1 MKYITYFIQFF
12 YRIRFWLIFAPLLVA
27 LLVYLKT
34 ENTPRNY
41 TTTGSIYTGV
51 ITGVNILS
59 ESGITTTS
67 YTQGSMMDN
76 LLNIVT
82 ADQTLKQV
90 SLRLYARIM
99 VHGDPNKDNRYVM
112 AKNYRYLYGHGQVIH
127 DLIDKTSSND
137 SINEERTYEKL
148 VAYETNDPTNY
159 VYGIYLWNLPYVNK
173 EALQKIEVK
182 RIGSSDV
189 IEISYTADDPG
200 IVYQTLLI
208 LIDEFNKQYQELRFG
223 ETNNV
228 IKYFRHALDSIGK
241 ELEDSENVLTSY
253 RIKEQVIN
261 YDEETKHVASL
272 NRDYEL
278 QYWQSRNDF
287 SVADSVRIELEKR
300 MHMYTEIIKNNNS
313 FIFYNKKISEINEK
327 LAMAKYYPQNA
338 IPKTMIDSLNR
349 ELNKSQ
355 SELTN
360 ALEKIGYLKYNKE
373 GISNESI
380 IEEWLKQIVAYKKAE
395 AELKV
400 LDQRKIQ
407 MAQKYVHFA
416 PIGSTLT
423 RKERLVNI
431 NERRYLAIL
440 DALNAALLR
449 QKSIQMTSASLKVM
463 NEPFYPL
470 SPSTIS
476 KHKLLT
482 IGAYVAALI
491 FTIFFF
497 LIIEVLDHTLRNVLK
512 AEQLTGSRVLGA
524 FTRQLSLGSRR
535 YNKVYATLSAQTLCN
550 SAVTY
555 FKPDQN
561 NIINLIS
568 NEPGEGKSYVM
579 EHLAQ
584 QFMER
589 GFDVSQLSWK
599 NEFQTDAQT
608 FIQTLN
614 LKGADNLEKSN
625 LKDKIII
632 VEYPSLKDA
641 ALTTN
646 ILQNV
651 SLNLQVVDSRRTWK
665 NTDQQLFERTKEMCE
680 QTPLF
685 LVLNYTKRDVAEDVN
700 GLMPPYTFLR
710 KYFYRIGQLGLTAN
724 DKTIRTEKNKLSNDD

>member
-470 SPSTIS
+470 SPSTI
-476 KHKLLT
+476 
-482 IGAYVAALI
+482 
-491 FTIFFF
+491 
-497 LIIEVLDHTLRNVLK
+497 DDR
-512 AEQLTGSRVLGA
+512 
-524 FTRQLSLGSRR
+524 SL
-535 YNKVYATLSAQTLCN
+535 CC
-550 SAVTY
+550 
-555 FKPDQN
+555 
-561 NIINLIS
+561 
-568 NEPGEGKSYVM
+568 
-579 EHLAQ
+579 
-584 QFMER
+584 
-589 GFDVSQLSWK
+589 
-599 NEFQTDAQT
+599 
-608 FIQTLN
+608 
-614 LKGADNLEKSN
+614 
-625 LKDKIII
+625 
-632 VEYPSLKDA
+632 
-641 ALTTN
+641 
-646 ILQNV
+646 
-651 SLNLQVVDSRRTWK
+651 SLNIH
-665 NTDQQLFERTKEMCE
+665 NF
-680 QTPLF
+680 LF
-685 LVLNYTKRDVAEDVN
+685 LNH
-700 GLMPPYTFLR
+700 
-710 KYFYRIGQLGLTAN
+710 
-724 DKTIRTEKNKLSNDD
+724 

>member
-1 MKYITYFIQFF
+1 MKYITYFIKFF
-12 YRIRFWLIFAPLLVA
+12 YRIRFWLIFAPLVIA
-27 LLVYLKT
+27 LLVYFKT

-99 VHGDPNKDNRYVM
+99 VHGDPNKDNRYAM
-112 AKNYRYLYGHGQVIH
+112 SKNYRYLYNHGTAIH
-127 DLIDKTSSND
+127 HLIDKKSQND
-137 SINEERTYEKL
+137 SINEQRTYENL
-148 VAYETNDPTNY
+148 VAYETNDPDNY

-173 EALQKIEVK
+173 EALQKITAK

-189 IEISYTADDPG
+189 LEVSYTSDDPG

-208 LIDEFNKQYQELRFG
+208 LITEFNKQYQELRFG

-228 IKYFRHALDSIGK
+228 IQYFRYALDSLGR
-241 ELEDSENVLTSY
+241 ELESSENALTNY
-253 RIKEQVIN
+253 RVKEQVIN

-278 QYWQSRNDF
+278 QYWQSRNDY
-287 SVADSVRIELEKR
+287 SITDSVKKELEKR
-300 MHMYTEIIKNNNS
+300 MKINTEIIQNNNA
-313 FIFYNKKISEINEK
+313 FILYNKKISEINEK
-327 LAMAKYYPQNA
+327 LAMAKYYPLSA
-338 IPKTMIDSLNR
+338 ISQSKIDSLNR
-349 ELNKSQ
+349 ELEKSQ
-355 SELTN
+355 AALTI
-360 ALEKIGYLKYNKE
+360 ALEKVGYLKYSKE
-373 GISNESI
+373 GVSNEEVI
-380 IEEWLKQIVAYKKAE
+380 KEWLQQVIGYKKAE
-395 AELKV
+395 AELNV
-400 LDQRKIQ
+400 LEQRKKQ
-407 MAQKYVHFA
+407 MEQKYIHFA

-423 RKERLVNI
+423 RKERLVSI
-431 NERRYLAIL
+431 NERRYMAIL

-449 QKSIQMTSASLKVM
+449 QKSIQMNSASLKVM

-470 SPSTIS
+470 APSTIS

-497 LIIEVLDHTLRNVLK
+497 LVIEILDHTLHHIFK
-512 AEQLTGSRVLGA
+512 AEQLTGSRVLGV
-524 FTRQLSLGSRR
+524 FTRQLPFGARR
-535 YNKVYATLSAQTLCN
+535 YNRIYSAISAQTLCN
-550 SAVTY
+550 SAITY

-579 EHLAQ
+579 AQIAQ
-584 QFMER
+584 QFIEL
-589 GFDVSQLSWK
+589 GFDVSQLSWQ
-599 NEFQTDAQT
+599 NEFQTDAQA

-614 LKGADNLEKSN
+614 LEETDHLEESN
-625 LKDKIII
+625 MKDKIIL
-632 VEYPSLKDA
+632 VEYPSLKAA

-651 SLNLQVVDSRRTWK
+651 SLNLQIVDSRRTWK
-665 NTDQQLFERTKEMCE
+665 NTDQQLFQRTKEMCNN
-680 QTPLF
+680 TPLF
-685 LVLNYTKRDVAEDVN
+685 LILNYTKRDAAEDIN

-710 KYFYRIGQLGLTAN
+710 KLFYRIGQLGLTAN
-724 DKTIRTEKNKLSNDD
+724 DKPIRTEEDKLSNND